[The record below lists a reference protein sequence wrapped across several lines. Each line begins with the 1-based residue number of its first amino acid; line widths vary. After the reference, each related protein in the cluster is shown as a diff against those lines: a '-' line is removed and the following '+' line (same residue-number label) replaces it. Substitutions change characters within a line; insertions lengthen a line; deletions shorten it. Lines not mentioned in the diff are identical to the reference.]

1 MQLTIKNQNKTL
13 TITLLA
19 IGCLLLCYSIIRACI
34 LSITW
39 DESYTYLEFVRK
51 GIVLPTNSEIVSANN
66 HPLNSFL
73 IILFTKLL
81 GLSSFIIRLP
91 NILAHI
97 IFIYFSAKLVTQFE
111 KYWLVVFSFLI
122 INVNPYLIDFFSLA
136 RGYGLSLGFMMGS
149 IYYLFAFIKNEY
161 KIKYASFSLVFV
173 FLAVLSNLVLLNYAL
188 VLFGVIIFTIVAS
201 NYSNKLGLV
210 INLKQVLLKLLTPIL
225 IFGILLYTIIPIA
238 LLLKTGDALYYGGKE
253 GFLKDTVHSIVSST
267 LYNLPKPNW
276 LIETITLSVLIVPL
290 ITIVLVI
297 YEYQKKKNR
306 QETIFLAS
314 IISILLLSSL
324 STTVQFFLFK
334 TPLLL
339 NRTALFLY
347 VLYVLCF
354 VFLLHGLSKYNVGW
368 KWLTFVIGFFS
379 IIHLLSSLNLK
390 YVNEWKFDAETNSML
405 DDVNKLRSNNSKSD
419 IISIGAPTLL
429 EQSINYYRVTEN
441 LNWLNGVSDNNKIN
455 LLNDYLF
462 LDPETFSKINSDS
475 LEIIKKYPLTNNVLA
490 HSKYKIVANKIVFDS
505 ILNFHQL
512 ENKEFRVNKESEFGP
527 SIRVSINEAL
537 VENKCAKLEFNS
549 EVIAP
554 DMKACDL
561 RIIVSFQNKKECY
574 SYQQAKCID
583 YIKHENES
591 TSIQFTT
598 IVPEK
603 IKEGDEMK
611 VYFWNPK
618 KQQLTLK
625 RMEVRWQSYTYSK

>member
-1 MQLTIKNQNKTL
+1 M
-13 TITLLA
+13 
-19 IGCLLLCYSIIRACI
+19 
-34 LSITW
+34 
-39 DESYTYLEFVRK
+39 
-51 GIVLPTNSEIVSANN
+51 
-66 HPLNSFL
+66 
-73 IILFTKLL
+73 
-81 GLSSFIIRLP
+81 
-91 NILAHI
+91 
-97 IFIYFSAKLVTQFE
+97 
-111 KYWLVVFSFLI
+111 
-122 INVNPYLIDFFSLA
+122 
-136 RGYGLSLGFMMGS
+136 
-149 IYYLFAFIKNEY
+149 
-161 KIKYASFSLVFV
+161 
-173 FLAVLSNLVLLNYAL
+173 
-188 VLFGVIIFTIVAS
+188 
-201 NYSNKLGLV
+201 
-210 INLKQVLLKLLTPIL
+210 LKLLVPIL

-253 GFLKDTVHSIVSST
+253 GFLKDTVHSIVSSQ

-276 LIETITLSVLIVPL
+276 LIETITLSVLFVPL
-290 ITIVLVI
+290 TAIVLAI

-306 QETIFLAS
+306 QETIFLAF

-324 STTVQFFLFK
+324 STVVQFYLFK

-347 VLYVLCF
+347 VQYILCF
-354 VFLLHGLSKYNVGW
+354 VFVLYGLSKYNVGW
-368 KWLTFVIGFFS
+368 KWLTLVIGFFS

-390 YVNEWKFDAETNSML
+390 FVNEWKFDAETNSML
-405 DDVNKLRSNNSKSD
+405 EDVNKLRSKDSKSE

-462 LDPETFSKINSDS
+462 LDPESYSKINSDS
-475 LEIIKKYPLTNNVLA
+475 LEIIKRYPITNNLLA
-490 HSKYKIVANKIVFDS
+490 HSKYKVIKNKIVFDS
-505 ILNFHQL
+505 ILDFHQL
-512 ENKEFRVNKESEFGP
+512 VNKEFQVNKETEFGP
-527 SIRVSINEAL
+527 SITAFINQAL
-537 VENKCAKLEFNS
+537 VENKFAKLVFNS

-591 TSIQFTT
+591 TTIQFTT
-598 IVPEK
+598 IVPEE

-625 RMEVRWQSYTYSK
+625 RMEVKWQSYTYAK

>member
-1 MQLTIKNQNKTL
+1 MKNQNKTL

-66 HPLNSFL
+66 HPLNTFL

-81 GLSSFIIRLP
+81 GFSTFIIRLP

-97 IFIYFSAKLVTQFE
+97 IFIHFSARLVSHFE
-111 KYWLVVFSFLI
+111 KYWIVVFSFLI
-122 INVNPYLIDFFSLA
+122 INVNPYLLDFFSLA

-149 IYYLFAFIKNEY
+149 IYYLFIFIKYEY
-161 KIKYASFSLVFV
+161 KIKYASFSLVFA

-188 VLFGVIIFTIVAS
+188 VLFGIVFFTIVGS

-210 INLKQVLLKLLTPIL
+210 INLKQVLLKLLAPIL
-225 IFGILLYTIIPIA
+225 IFGILLYTVIPIA
-238 LLLKTGDALYYGGKE
+238 LLLKTHDALYYGGKE
-253 GFLKDTVHSIVSST
+253 GFLKDTVHSIVSSL
-267 LYNLPKPNW
+267 LYNLSKPNW
-276 LIETITLSVLIVPL
+276 LIETISLSVLIVPL
-290 ITIVLVI
+290 VAIVLVI

-306 QETIFLAS
+306 QESIFLAL
-314 IISILLLSSL
+314 ILSILLLSSL
-324 STTVQFFLFK
+324 STIVQFYLFK

-354 VFLLHGLSKYNVGW
+354 VFSLHGLSKYNVGW
-368 KWLTFVIGFFS
+368 KWLIFVIGFFS

-405 DDVNKLRSNNSKSD
+405 DDVNKLRSKDSKRE
-419 IISIGAPTLL
+419 IISIGTPTLL
-429 EQSINYYRVTEN
+429 EQSINYYRVTGN

-455 LLNDYLF
+455 LLNDFLY
-462 LDPETFSKINSDS
+462 LDPESYSKLNSDS
-475 LEIIKKYPLTNNVLA
+475 LEIIKKYPVTNNVLA
-490 HSKYKIVANKIVFDS
+490 HSKYKVVANKILFDS
-505 ILNFHQL
+505 ILDFAQL
-512 ENKEFRVNKESEFGP
+512 ANKEFELNKETEFGP
-527 SIRVSINEAL
+527 SITVSINQVL
-537 VENKCAKLEFNS
+537 MENKFAKLEFKS
-549 EVIAP
+549 EVIAT
-554 DMKACDL
+554 DIKATDL
-561 RIIVSFQNKKECY
+561 MIVVSFQNKKECY

-591 TSIQFTT
+591 TTIQFT
-598 IVPEK
+598 IMVPEE
-603 IKEGDEMK
+603 IEEGDEMK

-625 RMEVRWQSYTYSK
+625 RMEVKWQQYTYAK